1 MQIYRLLFVP
11 LLYPPGD
18 LLSFSFFL
26 LSIFF
31 SLWCPSW
38 FAFRIS
44 TLFDSNPEN
53 GIRYVFSSLWRAVF
67 FHPFLIYKFFVICL
81 PNLDSHWS
89 RPIRFY
95 SFPSLFPF
103 CRSSIFLS
111 FVFLI
116 FAILSCNLLFKF
128 HWKHEGCYWFR
139 FPFLFPSFSLCL
151 IFPLRYTS

>member
-11 LLYPPGD
+11 LLYSPGD
-18 LLSFSFFL
+18 LLSFFFFL
-26 LSIFF
+26 LSIFC

-38 FAFRIS
+38 FDFRIS

-53 GIRYVFSSLWRAVF
+53 GIRYEFSSLWRAVF
-67 FHPFLIYKFFVICL
+67 FHPFFIYKFFVICL
-81 PNLDSHWS
+81 PHLGSHWS
-89 RPIRFY
+89 RAIRFY
-95 SFPSLFPF
+95 SFSSLFPF

-111 FVFLI
+111 FAFLI

-128 HWKHEGCYWFR
+128 HWKHEGCDWFD
-139 FPFLFPSFSLCL
+139 FSFLFPSFSLCL